1 MSQITL
7 TQEPTRKRKMSRQG
21 SYTSKRSKK
30 GLKRLGQA
38 PQIGRM
44 ARPRQ
49 RVILRYT
56 QEGTLAAAA
65 ATGTQVFRANSCFDP
80 DLTGVG
86 AQPVGF
92 DQWSAFYNRYIV
104 YKCFVEFKI
113 ANRGAIGG
121 TFGVHSTNQDT
132 NVDVATLASQPD
144 AKFYQL
150 GLNSGQDVLE
160 DKMMI
165 RLWILNGRTF
175 RDYMADDRHQ
185 AAVGAN
191 PAELGLW
198 RMRWDSYVGGAATIH
213 YIVRLSYYVEF
224 FDTIQ
229 LALS

>member
-44 ARPRQ
+44 SRPRQ

-56 QEGTLAAAA
+56 QEGTLASAAA
-65 ATGTQVFRANSCFDP
+65 SGTQVFRANSCFDP
-80 DLTGVG
+80 DLTGTG
-86 AQPVGF
+86 SQPVGF

-121 TFGVHSTNQDT
+121 TFGVHATNQDT

-144 AKFYQL
+144 AKFYQM
-150 GLNSGQDVLE
+150 GLNTGFDIVD

-185 AAVGAN
+185 AAIGAN
-191 PAELGLW
+191 PSELGLW
-198 RMRWDSYVGGAATIH
+198 RMRWDSYAGGAATVH